1 MPYGIQPAMK
11 TVVLHAGLPKTGST
25 SIQDFL
31 FAERDLLTQEG
42 FLFPSVE
49 STVRAERNRIGEN
62 WGRHASLLAAM
73 QGRWQDLAEG
83 EWDLWL
89 AEMQRFRED
98 HSLHTM
104 LLSHET
110 IGNRG
115 GSLGFSL
122 LHQLFDDYHMRI
134 MVVVREAEAWL
145 TSLYEQR
152 VSGRMREVSPPDQ
165 LNTMK
170 NYCNHG
176 YQSRIET
183 WRTAF
188 PAADIMAVSFENL
201 VAGDGLVPNVC
212 DLIGLPARSRARAH
226 KAKRVNTALSQD
238 AVELMRRCKVIEV
251 PAADFVAVR
260 RALTIV
266 QRLDPRP
273 KAARQR
279 IFGARFSERIASR
292 YEADRRWFAAEL
304 GVRLAE
310 PRRPVPIAITY
321 PAERLEALV
330 AAARPHL
337 TAAQGAALGAALAA
351 PPPEPWAR
359 PARDLPPTG

>member
-1 MPYGIQPAMK
+1 MK

-31 FAERDLLTQEG
+31 FEERDLLAQEG

-49 STVRAERNRIGEN
+49 STVRAERNRIGQN

-98 HSLHTM
+98 PRFHTL
-104 LLSHET
+104 LLSQES
-110 IGNRG
+110 IGNAIQ
-115 GSLGFSL
+115 SIDLSV
-122 LHQLFDDYHMRI
+122 LHRLIEGWRLRI
-134 MVVVREAEAWL
+134 VIVIREAEAWL

-152 VSGRMREVSPPDQ
+152 VSGRTRAATSPDQ
-165 LNTMK
+165 LNTMRD
-170 NYCNHG
+170 YCRHG
-176 YQSRIET
+176 FQVRIET
-183 WRTAF
+183 LRTAF
-188 PAADIMAVSFENL
+188 PAAEIVAVPFETL
-201 VAGDGLVPNVC
+201 VAGDGLVPNSC
-212 DLIGLPARSRARAH
+212 DLIGLPAGSRARAH
-226 KAKRVNTALSQD
+226 NARRVNTGLSQD

-266 QRLDPRP
+266 QRLDLRP

-279 IFGARFSERIASR
+279 IFGAPVAERIARR

-304 GVRLAE
+304 GVRLTE
-310 PRRPVPIAITY
+310 PRRPAPIAITY
-321 PAERLEALV
+321 SAERLEALV

-337 TAAQGAALGAALAA
+337 TAAQGATLETALAA
-351 PPPEPWAR
+351 PPPEP
-359 PARDLPPTG
+359 